1 MAAASP
7 ARFWNRFAD
16 RYAAR
21 SIKVPCRLRCDARRL
36 RPTDRVLEIG
46 CGTGSIAIRLAP
58 HAGEWTATDFSP
70 EMLRIA
76 RAKPAPKNLR
86 SVLADAGSAF
96 DGGPFDAI
104 CAFQVLHLVDDLPG
118 VLSRVHA
125 NLKPG
130 GLLMSKTWCFAD
142 MGLKLRGL
150 FLVLHMVGLFPTVNA
165 LTKTALREAVRDAG
179 FEIVEERVYGANP
192 HGPYLVAR
200 KPA

>member
-1 MAAASP
+1 MLADAAG
-7 ARFWNRFAD
+7 
-16 RYAAR
+16 
-21 SIKVPCRLRCDARRL
+21 RL

-76 RAKPAPKNLR
+76 RAKPAPENLR
-86 SVLADAGSAF
+86 FVLADAASAF

-104 CAFQVLHLVDDLPG
+104 CAFQVLHLVEDLPG
-118 VLSRVHA
+118 VLSRIHA

-142 MGLKLRGL
+142 MGFRLRGL
-150 FLVLHMVGLFPTVNA
+150 FLVLRTFGLFPPANA
-165 LTKTALREAVRDAG
+165 LTKTALREAIRDAG
-179 FEIVEERVYGANP
+179 FDIVDERVYGANP

-200 KPA
+200 NPA